1 VFGPLQLTSQ
11 WLDIAKTGWM
21 MSFLKRLLPKRFRKK
36 GTTIPVVRLHGTI
49 MAGGS
54 QFKQTL
60 NIASVA
66 PMLDKAFSKKDAP
79 VVAISINSPG
89 GSPVQSRLIFQ
100 RIRSLA
106 EEKDKKVLIFV
117 EDVAASGGYM
127 IALAGDEIFADLTS
141 IVGSIGV
148 VSGGFGFPELLRKI
162 GVERRVYT
170 AGENKAILDPFQ
182 PEKEGDIEYL
192 KTLQL
197 EIHKVFIDMVKLRR
211 GSRLAE
217 DATIFSG
224 LFWTGTRGLDLGLID
239 GLGDMRDVLKR
250 RYGKDTKL
258 ELIGGTRTLFGKR
271 VPGVSLVGI
280 NGGEIAAA
288 ATVGLAEGLEERA
301 LWSRYGL

>member
-1 VFGPLQLTSQ
+1 MAGF
-11 WLDIAKTGWM
+11 W
-21 MSFLKRLLPKRFRKK
+21 KRLMPRRFRKT
-36 GTTIPVVRLHGTI
+36 GVTIPVVRLHGAI
-49 MAGGS
+49 VAGSS

-60 NIASVA
+60 NLATVA
-66 PMLDKAFSKKDAP
+66 PMLDKAFSSKEAP
-79 VVAISINSPG
+79 IVAISINSPG

-106 EEKDKKVLIFV
+106 EEKDKKVLMFV

-127 IALAGDEIFADLTS
+127 IALAGDEIFADPTS

-192 KTLQL
+192 KSLQL
-197 EIHKVFIDMVKLRR
+197 EIHKVFIDMVKMRR
-211 GSRLAE
+211 GERLAD

-224 LFWTGTRGLDLGLID
+224 LFWSGLRGLDLGLID
-239 GLGDMRDVLKR
+239 GLGEMREVVKR
-250 RYGKDTKL
+250 RYGKDAKL
-258 ELIGGTRTLFGKR
+258 ELIGSARTLFGRR
-271 VPGVSLVGI
+271 VPGVFFGEDKA
-280 NGGEIAAA
+280 GEIAAGA
-288 ATVGLAEGLEERA
+288 ATGLAASLEEKA

>member
-1 VFGPLQLTSQ
+1 
-11 WLDIAKTGWM
+11 M
-21 MSFLKRLLPKRFRKK
+21 MSFLNRLLPKRFRKT
-36 GTTIPVVRLHGTI
+36 GVSIPVVRLHGTI

-60 NIASVA
+60 NIATVA
-66 PMLDKAFSKKDAP
+66 PMLEKAFAKKDAP
-79 VVAISINSPG
+79 VVAISVNSPG

-127 IALAGDEIFADLTS
+127 IALAGDEIFADPTS

-148 VSGGFGFPELLRKI
+148 VSGGFGFPEMLKKI

-170 AGENKAILDPFQ
+170 AGENKVILDPFQ

-197 EIHKVFIDMVKLRR
+197 EIHQVFIDMVKSRR
-211 GSRLAE
+211 GSRLGE
-217 DATIFSG
+217 DSTIFSG
-224 LFWTGTRGLDLGLID
+224 LFWTGTRGLELGLID
-239 GLGDMRDVLKR
+239 GLGEMRDVIKR
-250 RYGKDTKL
+250 RFGKDAKL
-258 ELIGGTRTLFGKR
+258 ELIGGTRTLFGRR
-271 VPGVSLVGI
+271 VPGVALGSANL
-280 NGGEIAAA
+280 GEIASR
-288 ATVGLAEGLEERA
+288 ATAGLAEGLEERA
-301 LWSRYGL
+301 MWSRFGL